1 MNPLVGSVK
10 AEYESL
16 NALWGSAV
24 EHNDSIAVV
33 GLSCR
38 LPGAADHTAFWEL
51 LHTGSSAV
59 SEAPEGRWAPE
70 AGVPTGLRGG
80 FLDGVEDFDAG
91 FFGISPREAAAMDPQ
106 QRLVL
111 ELTWEA
117 LEDAGI
123 VPSTLRDTPT
133 SVFVGTLRDDYAGLL
148 YQYGTKAVTQHTMT
162 GVNRGVIANRV
173 SYHLGL
179 RGPSLTVDAAQSSSL
194 VAVHLACESLRSGE
208 SATAV
213 AVGVNLNLLAEN
225 VVTEER
231 FGALSPDGT
240 TYAFDARANGFV
252 PGEGCA
258 VVILKPLARALADGD
273 RIHGVIRAG
282 AVNNDGATEVLTRP
296 SAAAQEQ
303 VLRLAYERA
312 GVDPRAVQ
320 YVELHGTG
328 TPVGDPVE
336 AAALGAALGAG
347 RDADSALRV
356 GSVKTNIGHLEGAA
370 GIAGLVKVLLALSHR
385 ELPPSLNFETPNPR
399 IPLPELGLA
408 VQRELSAWPH
418 PDRELIAGVSS
429 FGMGG
434 TNCHLVVSEAPD
446 TERSRAGESA
456 PAATAAPAV
465 RAVPAAPAFP
475 AVTAVPAVLPWV
487 ISGQS
492 DAALRA
498 QAERLTAHVERHPGH
513 SAADLGLSL
522 ASSRTAFDRRAVVV
536 GSDAARLI
544 GGVRA
549 LADGIPAAD
558 VVTGTAE
565 PGKLAFLFTGQGSQ
579 RTGMGRELYKAFPA
593 FAAAY
598 DEAVAALDPLL
609 ARPLTDVIT
618 NS

>member
-1 MNPLVGSVK
+1 MNRTLK
-10 AEYESL
+10 
-16 NALWGSAV
+16 ALWGSAV

-38 LPGAADHTAFWEL
+38 LPGAADRTAFWEL
-51 LHTGSSAV
+51 LRTGSSGV
-59 SEAPEGRWAPE
+59 SEAPEGRWGHEADTP
-70 AGVPTGLRGG
+70 AGVRGG
-80 FLDGVEDFDAG
+80 FLDRVEDFDAG

-123 VPSTLRDTPT
+123 VPSSLRDSAT
-133 SVFVGTLRDDYAGLL
+133 SVFVGTLRDDYTGLL
-148 YQYGTKAVTQHTMT
+148 YQYGTEAVTQHTMA

-213 AVGVNLNLLAEN
+213 AAGVNLNLLAEN
-225 VVTEER
+225 LVTEER

-252 PGEGCA
+252 PGEGSG

-273 RIHGVIRAG
+273 RIHGVIRG
-282 AVNNDGATEVLTRP
+282 SAVNNDGATEVLTRP

-312 GVDPRAVQ
+312 GIDPRAVQ

-399 IPLPELGLA
+399 IPLAELGLA
-408 VQRELSAWPH
+408 VQRELGAWPR

-434 TNCHLVVSEAPD
+434 TNCHVVVSEAP
-446 TERSRAGESA
+446 
-456 PAATAAPAV
+456 PADAAPDVA
-465 RAVPAAPAFP
+465 ADPAD
-475 AVTAVPAVLPWV
+475 PAVLPWV
-487 ISGQS
+487 LSGQGEV
-492 DAALRA
+492 ALRA
-498 QAERLTAHVERHPGH
+498 QATRLADHAEQH
-513 SAADLGLSL
+513 AALSPTDLGLSL
-522 ASSRTAFDRRAVVV
+522 ATSRAVLDHRAVVV
-536 GSDAARLI
+536 GSDRERLI
-544 GGVRA
+544 DGVRA
-549 LADGIPAAD
+549 LAAGTPAAG
-558 VVTGTAE
+558 VVTGTAAE

-579 RTGMGRELYKAFPA
+579 RVGMGRELYEAFPV

-598 DEAVAALDPLL
+598 DEVVAAL
-609 ARPLTDVIT
+609 
-618 NS
+618 